1 MIEQEINARCRLI
14 KPDDL
19 EMIMDWRM
27 RPEITRYMNTDPKLT
42 IEGQKKWL
50 QKIQQSETEW
60 SWILEVEG
68 VPAGVVSLGNYDGNK
83 VYTGVYIAV
92 KEKRSLKLTLYL
104 QWNLYRYAFEYL
116 HVNKVCEEIFSENKA
131 VNRMMDMCGSKREG
145 VLRSHIC
152 KNGQYYDMV
161 VRGILKEEWDS
172 MKDNL
177 KYDKIVFELKEGTE
191 CF

>member
-161 VRGILKEEWDS
+161 VRGILNER
-172 MKDNL
+172 
-177 KYDKIVFELKEGTE
+177 
-191 CF
+191 

>member
-1 MIEQEINARCRLI
+1 M
-14 KPDDL
+14 
-19 EMIMDWRM
+19 
-27 RPEITRYMNTDPKLT
+27 
-42 IEGQKKWL
+42 
-50 QKIQQSETEW
+50 
-60 SWILEVEG
+60 EG

>member
-14 KPDDL
+14 KPEDL

>member
-1 MIEQEINARCRLI
+1 MLEQEINAHCRQI
-14 KPDDL
+14 KSEDL

-68 VPAGVVSLGNYDGNK
+68 VPAGVVSLSNYDGNK

-104 QWNLYRYAFEYL
+104 QWNLYRYAFEHL

-145 VLRSHIC
+145 VLRSHIY
-152 KNGQYYDMV
+152 KNGQYYDVV

-177 KYDKIVFELKEGTE
+177 KYDKILFDLKEGTG

>member
-1 MIEQEINARCRLI
+1 MIEQEINACCRLI
-14 KPDDL
+14 KPEDL

>member
-60 SWILEVEG
+60 SWI
-68 VPAGVVSLGNYDGNK
+68 
-83 VYTGVYIAV
+83 
-92 KEKRSLKLTLYL
+92 
-104 QWNLYRYAFEYL
+104 
-116 HVNKVCEEIFSENKA
+116 
-131 VNRMMDMCGSKREG
+131 
-145 VLRSHIC
+145 
-152 KNGQYYDMV
+152 
-161 VRGILKEEWDS
+161 
-172 MKDNL
+172 
-177 KYDKIVFELKEGTE
+177 
-191 CF
+191 